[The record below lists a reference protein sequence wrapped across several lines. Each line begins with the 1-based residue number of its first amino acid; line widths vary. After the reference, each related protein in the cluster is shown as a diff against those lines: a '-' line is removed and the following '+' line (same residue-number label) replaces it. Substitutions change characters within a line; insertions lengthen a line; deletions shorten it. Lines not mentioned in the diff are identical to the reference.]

1 MLNEIDKLLDA
12 SGFVLNTYEV
22 LYDMDEEWK
31 EGALTQHSEK
41 LAIVFGLIS
50 RKPGTT
56 VRIVKNLQV
65 CGNCHSAT
73 KLISEIFN
81 REIIAR
87 YRNRFHHFKDGV
99 CSCND
104 YW

>member
-56 VRIVKNLQV
+56 VRIVKNLQE
-65 CGNCHSAT
+65 GYN
-73 KLISEIFN
+73 
-81 REIIAR
+81 AR
-87 YRNRFHHFKDGV
+87 RFRTLYADEHYV
-99 CSCND
+99 RPV
-104 YW
+104 